1 MSANSYVM
9 APESGAHA
17 AVYTALAHR
26 PGTFAHPAAPPP
38 FPKMSFTQ
46 SLLIIVLLIAA
57 SAFFSVAEISL
68 AASRRLRLRQLAD
81 DGDVRALRVL
91 RVQEQPGF
99 YFTAVQIGLNAIAI
113 LGGIV
118 GEGLLSPYLAAALK
132 NWLPERTAATL
143 AFAGSVAAVTSLFV
157 VFADLVPKRLGMAE
171 PERVAMA
178 VVGPMERF
186 LLVFKPIVWL
196 YTRCTDVI
204 MRLLGLP
211 TQRDDRITPDDIL
224 ALAEAG
230 TQAGVLDRPEQQVIE
245 NVFELDTRTVTSAMT
260 PRDRI
265 AWLRRDATDEEI
277 RLLIAAEPFSTYPVC
292 DGGLDQVLGYV
303 DAKDLFQRVLKGTP
317 IRLTDE
323 GLLHKLVVVPDS
335 LSLSE
340 VLLQFREQHE
350 DFALIVNEYSTVV
363 GVVTL
368 NDVMST
374 VMGELVTPED
384 EDLIVRRGDG
394 SWLIDGHTPMQD
406 VQRALGLDDLPGQ
419 GEYDTLAGFLMMMLR
434 RVPRRTDS
442 VTVNEHRFEVMDVDN
457 YRIDQVLVTRAEPPS
472 AE

>member
-1 MSANSYVM
+1 MWTMDARFQKLPSRVAVPGHFFMS
-9 APESGAHA
+9 
-17 AVYTALAHR
+17 LL
-26 PGTFAHPAAPPP
+26 
-38 FPKMSFTQ
+38 Q
-46 SLLIIVLLIAA
+46 SLLIIALLIAA

-81 DGDVRALRVL
+81 DGNARALRVL

-99 YFTAVQIGLNAIAI
+99 YFTTVQIGLNAIAI

-118 GEGLLSPYLAAALK
+118 GEGLLGPYFAEALRP
-132 NWLPERTAATL
+132 WLPERTVATL
-143 AFAGSVAAVTSLFV
+143 ALTCSVVAVTSLFV

-178 VVGPMERF
+178 VVGPMERV
-186 LLVFKPIVWL
+186 LLLFKPIVWL
-196 YTRCTDVI
+196 YTRCTDLV

-211 TQRDDRITPDDIL
+211 TQRDERITPDDIL

-245 NVFELDTRTVTSAMT
+245 NVFELVTRTVTSAMT

-265 AWLRRDATDEEI
+265 AWLRHDASDEEV
-277 RLLIAAEPFSTYPVC
+277 RLRIAAEPFSTYPVC
-292 DGGLDQVLGYV
+292 DGELDRVLGYV
-303 DAKDLFQRVLKGTP
+303 DAKDLFQRVLNQRP
-317 IRLTDE
+317 IQLSE
-323 GLLHKLVVVPDS
+323 GPLLHKVVVVPDS

-340 VLLQFREQHE
+340 VLHQFRQQHE
-350 DFALIVNEYSTVV
+350 DFALIVNEYSTIV

-384 EDLIVRRGDG
+384 EELIVRRDDG
-394 SWLIDGHTPMQD
+394 SWLIDGHTPMSD
-406 VQRALGLDDLPGQ
+406 VQRALDLHDLPSA
-419 GEYDTLAGFLMMMLR
+419 EAYDTLAGFLMVMLR

-442 VTVNEHRFEVMDVDN
+442 VHWENHRFEVMDVDN
-457 YRIDQVLVTRAEPPS
+457 YRIDQVLVTRGDAAPTH
-472 AE
+472 